1 MSAMNNS
8 SRLMIRTAFVA
19 VTMVGVLATAF
30 GAWAC
35 SPGGNSGP
43 AETLVLGYTRS
54 EAAGLVYIAED
65 RGFFAANGVSVVSKY
80 YDTGVGSL
88 DALLRNE
95 IDIAGTAETPFIG
108 KVFGKEAISV
118 YATLDKGQ
126 YMFLVGRK
134 DRGIRTVADLKGKRI
149 GLPRG
154 TLVEFYLGRFL
165 NLNGLKM
172 QDMTLVDAAPQG
184 CVEAMEGGD
193 LDGAAVW
200 NPYAN
205 QIALQL
211 GEKAAV
217 LRLQSNQPA
226 YALAVARN
234 DWIASHRGV
243 LGRSLRA
250 IVQAEQYLLE
260 NPANARA
267 IVQKKMN
274 YDDGVMDRVWSD
286 NQYSL
291 VLHQS
296 LVAAME
302 DQARWMIS
310 NNLTSEKEVPDFLH
324 YVHVETL
331 KETKPEAVNILR

>member
-1 MSAMNNS
+1 
-8 SRLMIRTAFVA
+8 
-19 VTMVGVLATAF
+19 MVGILATVF

-35 SPGGNSGP
+35 SPGGYSGP
-43 AETLVLGYTRS
+43 AETLTLGYPRS

-65 RGFFAANGVSVVSKY
+65 RGFFAANSVNLVSKY

-134 DRGIRTVADLKGKRI
+134 DRGIGTAADLKGKRI

-154 TLVEFYLGRFL
+154 TLVEFYLSRFL

-172 QDMTLVDAAPQG
+172 QDITLVDAAPQG
-184 CVEAMEGGD
+184 CVEAMARGD

-205 QIALQL
+205 QITLQL
-211 GEKAAV
+211 GEEAAV

-234 DWIASHRGV
+234 GWIASHKGV

-260 NPANARA
+260 NPASARA
-267 IVQKKMN
+267 IVQEKMN
-274 YDDGVMDRVWSD
+274 YDDVVMERVWLE

-324 YVHVETL
+324 YVHLETL